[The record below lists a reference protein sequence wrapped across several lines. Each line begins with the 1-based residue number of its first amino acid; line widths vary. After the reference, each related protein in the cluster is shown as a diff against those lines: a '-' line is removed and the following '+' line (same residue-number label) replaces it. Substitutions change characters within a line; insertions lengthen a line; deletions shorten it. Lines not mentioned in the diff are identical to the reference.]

1 MLWVLVGGKCVEWLS
16 ICVITPAFYIL
27 IQAQFGRRL
36 RAVQAAVVTHVT
48 VERTLDRK
56 PFPSQKSEPSFH
68 TLRRRAAAVA
78 PHVQQLSE
86 FNRKLILV
94 PIVFFLGRLSGDVNV
109 VRSLMEPNAKPL
121 YWLGVLQVR
130 WWLCSCLQGDHSY
143 SRCALFVQGFFDPSQ
158 GFFNGLIFVGMSRQ
172 VRQLCTFCLHPAP
185 RGMSHHRS
193 LAACL
198 QTGNCGF
205 ACVDAPAS
213 GFAAVAR
220 QEAPMST

>member
-1 MLWVLVGGKCVEWLS
+1 MLRVCVCVLAGSVVLWVLVGGKCVEWLS

-56 PFPSQKSEPSFH
+56 PFSSQKSEPSFH
-68 TLRRRAAAVA
+68 TLRRRVAAVA

-130 WWLCSCLQGDHSY
+130 WLPAASCASVCSVTTHVYGVC
-143 SRCALFVQGFFDPSQ
+143 VGFP
-158 GFFNGLIFVGMSRQ
+158 GFL
-172 VRQLCTFCLHPAP
+172 
-185 RGMSHHRS
+185 
-193 LAACL
+193 
-198 QTGNCGF
+198 
-205 ACVDAPAS
+205 
-213 GFAAVAR
+213 
-220 QEAPMST
+220 